1 MKIFIPETEENTSV
15 FLSGEDARHLFA
27 HRPQPGDPVFCGDGQ
42 KNNYNGRIEK
52 ITKDG
57 VYILIEEK
65 IPFSRPKA
73 EITLF
78 AALLK
83 SDKNEFV
90 IQKSTELGVSKI
102 VFFESDNCVMRLDKK
117 KKDGKKERF
126 EKIARQAAMQCGR
139 DTLPEIGDFTDFD
152 GIFDTNHPVFFYE
165 NAKALGKPLFS
176 EYLKNNAIK
185 DRFSFIVGPEGGFSE
200 KEVKKALEKADT
212 VSLGERILRAETVP
226 IAVLSVIAAAVGEM

>member
-1 MKIFIPETEENTSV
+1 
-15 FLSGEDARHLFA
+15 
-27 HRPQPGDPVFCGDGQ
+27 
-42 KNNYNGRIEK
+42 
-52 ITKDG
+52 
-57 VYILIEEK
+57 
-65 IPFSRPKA
+65 
-73 EITLF
+73 
-78 AALLK
+78 
-83 SDKNEFV
+83 
-90 IQKSTELGVSKI
+90 
-102 VFFESDNCVMRLDKK
+102 
-117 KKDGKKERF
+117 
-126 EKIARQAAMQCGR
+126 MQCGR

-152 GIFDTNHPVFFYE
+152 GIFDRNRPVFFYE